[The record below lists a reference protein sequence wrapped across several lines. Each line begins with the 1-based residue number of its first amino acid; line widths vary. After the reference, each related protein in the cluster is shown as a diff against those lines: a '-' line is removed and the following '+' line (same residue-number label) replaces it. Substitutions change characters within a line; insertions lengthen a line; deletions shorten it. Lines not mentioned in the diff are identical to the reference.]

1 MGLPSRVTSTEFL
14 KATII
19 YDDCDLWSDVGFES
33 IAAKFERSLIVN
45 QKKLR
50 SHELICRFSDCPAET
65 KQLREICHPAFP
77 ELWIGHG
84 IFEISRP
91 RENYKKIGCAPPKKY
106 FLLPLFLFSSFFF
119 FKNILTYISHV
130 SNSCTVTLIDIRI
143 SCYSKYCRGLW
154 LFDNSK
160 FGLIF

>member
-119 FKNILTYISHV
+119 FKKYFDLYFSRLELMYSDSYWYSDIMLFEILSW
-130 SNSCTVTLIDIRI
+130 TLIV
-143 SCYSKYCRGLW
+143 W
-154 LFDNSK
+154 
-160 FGLIF
+160 